1 MPVLAILAYQGTKFV
16 EKINYLEIV
25 FNLEM
30 DHIPGLIF
38 KSDCKCLFFFLVENS
53 LLKDDFFFF
62 GLCHQFSFAKN
73 CIIFSLLEL
82 VSVLMIY
89 CYIINYSK
97 I

>member
-53 LLKDDFFFF
+53 LLKDDFFF
-62 GLCHQFSFAKN
+62 LAYVISFP
-73 CIIFSLLEL
+73 LL
-82 VSVLMIY
+82 
-89 CYIINYSK
+89 K
-97 I
+97 IALFFLY